1 MSAVTLKGVSKA
13 FEEGAGQRVV
23 IDRIDLCL
31 ERESRTA
38 LLGQSGSG
46 KSTLLHLISG
56 LDAPDAGE
64 IWIGDRRI
72 DVLSET
78 QRTLLRRR
86 QIGIVFQAF
95 DLIPTLNV
103 IDNVL
108 LGLDL
113 DGRRDRVAIER
124 GAQLLERVGLGDRA
138 HSAPDL
144 LSGGEQQ
151 RVAIARALVHRP
163 ALVLAD
169 EPTGNLDATTGAAV
183 LDLIDELTAAEGAA
197 LLMVTHSEIA
207 AARMTN
213 VLELRDGACTQREPT
228 PQ

>member
-1 MSAVTLKGVSKA
+1 MSAVSLRGVSKA
-13 FEEGAGQRVV
+13 FEEGRGRRVV
-23 IDRIDLCL
+23 L
-31 ERESRTA
+31 ERVDLELESGSRTA

-46 KSTLLHLISG
+46 KSTLLHLIAG

-64 IWIGDRRI
+64 IWIGERRI
-72 DVLSET
+72 DALSET
-78 QRTLLRRR
+78 ERTILRRR
-86 QIGIVFQAF
+86 EIGIVFQAF

-113 DGRRDRVAIER
+113 DGRRDGAAAER
-124 GAQLLERVGLGDRA
+124 GAELLDRVGLGDRA
-138 HSAPDL
+138 HSAPDR

-163 ALVLAD
+163 TLVLAD
-169 EPTGNLDATTGAAV
+169 EPTGNLDAITGEAV

-197 LLMVTHSEIA
+197 LLMVTHSEAA
-207 AARMTN
+207 AARMTR
-213 VLELRDGACTQREPT
+213 VLELRDGACVEAEPADS
-228 PQ
+228 